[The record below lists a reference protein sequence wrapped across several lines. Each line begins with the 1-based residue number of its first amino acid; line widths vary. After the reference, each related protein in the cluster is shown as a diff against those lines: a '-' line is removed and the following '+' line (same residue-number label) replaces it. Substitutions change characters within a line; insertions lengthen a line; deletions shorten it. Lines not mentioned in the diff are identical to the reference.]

1 MFSINKRKISIRD
14 VAVLI
19 EAQKTVDIMAML
31 PILEKCVST
40 EDGTPVSELPFDKLA
55 PIVEAIIDRAVN
67 PK

>member
-55 PIVEAIIDRAVN
+55 SIVEAIIDRAVN